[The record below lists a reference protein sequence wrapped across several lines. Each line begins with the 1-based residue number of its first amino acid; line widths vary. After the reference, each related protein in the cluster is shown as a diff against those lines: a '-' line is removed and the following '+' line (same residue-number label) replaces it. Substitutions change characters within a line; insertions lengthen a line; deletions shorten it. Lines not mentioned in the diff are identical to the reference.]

1 MPLQAFIL
9 VMISTVLH
17 AAWNFAVRKA
27 SGNLGVLW
35 LGTWFASV
43 LCLPAVCLVPLGSG
57 ALTAGWP
64 FIAATGLTHSL
75 YFLMLAKA
83 YEEGEISVVYPI
95 ARGTGVGGTAL
106 AAWMLIDER
115 LTVPGVVGIATVLL
129 GVILLGLGGVSG
141 RERRRSIPYA
151 LIVGAS
157 IAVYSVVD
165 KLGVAHVH
173 PVHYVFSLF
182 VIPGVILSPYVLMRH
197 RPAVVRTWRGMKKY
211 ALLAG
216 PGSMATYLLVLYA
229 MRIGKVSYILA
240 VREFS
245 VVIGALLGV
254 LFLGERFGWQ
264 KSVGIGAVVLGLVLV
279 KLGG

>member
-165 KLGVAHVH
+165 KLGVAYVH

-182 VIPGVILSPYVLMRH
+182 VIPGVILSPHVLLRH

>member
-35 LGTWFASV
+35 LGMWFASA
-43 LCLPAVCLVPLGSG
+43 LCLPAVFLVPPGSG
-57 ALTAGWP
+57 SLTAGWP

-83 YEEGEISVVYPI
+83 YEDGEISVVYPV

-106 AAWMLIDER
+106 GAWLLIDEK
-115 LTVPGVVGIATVLL
+115 LTFPGAVGIVTVLL
-129 GVILLGLGGVSG
+129 GIILLGLGGVRS
-141 RERRRSIPYA
+141 RQRRRSIPYA

-165 KLGVAHVH
+165 KLGVSLVH

-182 VIPGVILSPYVLMRH
+182 VIPGVILSPYVLLRH
-197 RPAVVRTWRGMKKY
+197 RSAVVRTWRGMKKY
-211 ALLAG
+211 AFLAG

-254 LFLGERFGWQ
+254 LFLGERFGWH
-264 KSVGIGAVVLGLVLV
+264 KGVGIGAVVLGLVLV